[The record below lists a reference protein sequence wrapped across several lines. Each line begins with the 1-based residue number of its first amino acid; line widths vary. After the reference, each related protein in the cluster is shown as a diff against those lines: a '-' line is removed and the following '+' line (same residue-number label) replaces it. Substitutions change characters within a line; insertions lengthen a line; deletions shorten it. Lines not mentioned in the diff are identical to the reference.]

1 MLTVFYLSAAI
12 TPFFIVTSSFRNHS
26 NMLIWIEISKEH
38 KIYVKVFSVTF
49 DQLNVS
55 LQNKSINFP

>member
-12 TPFFIVTSSFRNHS
+12 TPFFIVISSFRNHS

-38 KIYVKVFSVTF
+38 NIYVKVFSVTF